1 MYYTDAEAHATGSIT
16 IRPARLADADAVR
29 RVAQRDSR
37 GVPDGDLLIAA
48 VGTEVRAAISVQ
60 GGEVIADPFRRT
72 DELVRMLALRRS
84 QMAYEL
90 PAASGRVNRL
100 KLA

>member
-1 MYYTDAEAHATGSIT
+1 MYYADAEAQAAGSVT
-16 IRPARLADADAVR
+16 IRPAQLADADAVR

-37 GVPDGDLLIAA
+37 GVPAGDLLIAA
-48 VGTEVRAAISVQ
+48 VGTEIRAAISVQ
-60 GGEVIADPFRRT
+60 SGEVIADPFRRT
-72 DELVRMLALRRS
+72 EDLVRMLALRRS

-90 PAASGRVNRL
+90 PPTSRGLTL

>member
-1 MYYTDAEAHATGSIT
+1 MYYTDAHTQAAGSVT

-37 GVPDGDLLIAA
+37 GVPAGDLLIAA
-48 VGTEVRAAISVQ
+48 VGKEVRAAISVQ
-60 GGEVIADPFRRT
+60 SGDVIADPFRRT
-72 DELVRMLALRRS
+72 EELVRMLALRRS

-90 PAASGRVNRL
+90 PPAGRGLTL